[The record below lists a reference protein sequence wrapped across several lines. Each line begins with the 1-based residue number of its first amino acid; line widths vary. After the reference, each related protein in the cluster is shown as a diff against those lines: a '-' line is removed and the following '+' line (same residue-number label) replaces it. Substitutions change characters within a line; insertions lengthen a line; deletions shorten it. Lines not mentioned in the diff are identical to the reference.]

1 MAAALAVLAGAA
13 GWVHNQRNG
22 SAEYLESQLRAGGAT
37 ASAPRDYRTLAELLP
52 NVRVQR
58 GDAQVRP
65 ADGAIL
71 GRVLDVAE
79 GSGFVIDGDDA
90 HDGRAV
96 DFDHGKAI
104 WRTVHLSVA
113 VDEDFGK
120 HSWAGRTVS
129 VGLAMDGDADFS
141 RAKDALPPYGSVV
154 IFLDQRS
161 RVFAYASDVVG
172 VAGSGTMFAV
182 ADEDGSLRMPFLD
195 SAEADAMLGHT
206 RSLPALKAESAKPA
220 RVITSPA

>member
-1 MAAALAVLAGAA
+1 
-13 GWVHNQRNG
+13 
-22 SAEYLESQLRAGGAT
+22 
-37 ASAPRDYRTLAELLP
+37 
-52 NVRVQR
+52 
-58 GDAQVRP
+58 
-65 ADGAIL
+65 
-71 GRVLDVAE
+71 VLDVAE

-172 VAGSGTMFAV
+172 VAALSSQSYGAEAIADVAPRPVLLIHGE
-182 ADEDGSLRMPFLD
+182 ADEVLPPACSRDLHARAGEPKELILYPGCLHGLD
-195 SAEADAMLGHT
+195 QCREALDRDLT
-206 RSLPALKAESAKPA
+206 RWLKQVLAL
-220 RVITSPA
+220 TG